1 MCFYF
6 CMYHFNL
13 SWCFDIGGR
22 GYWIPRIASICHMKS
37 FFACDV
43 AERVLG
49 ITNDFRPKLRLAL
62 DAIFN
67 FASFRSLDS
76 EINDA
81 SYYLPSST
89 MEGITRIH
97 MYIINNGTT

>member
-1 MCFYF
+1 MFMF
-6 CMYHFNL
+6 V
-13 SWCFDIGGR
+13 
-22 GYWIPRIASICHMKS
+22 
-37 FFACDV
+37 ACDSG
-43 AERVLG
+43 ERVLG
-49 ITNDFRPKLRLAL
+49 ITNDFRPMIRWAL